1 MGRLDGRVAII
12 TGAASGIGRGIA
24 QEYAQEGAA
33 VILLDRNKKGVQ
45 QARTEIEAA
54 GGTARHF
61 GVDITR
67 YAQVRRI
74 RDAVVKE
81 FGRLDVM
88 VNNAGIVIYD
98 TLLDSRLEDWRKV
111 IAVDLEAVYMG
122 SKLAAEVMARQ
133 NSGRIISTA
142 SIQAF
147 MTTSR
152 VGAYNAAKAG
162 VLGLTKCMAVELAPY
177 HILVNAICPGA
188 IKTGMSRMP
197 DGTDETETKEF
208 KELYLKRRRIPL
220 GRAGLP
226 RDIAGTALFLAS
238 DDCRYMTGQ
247 MLIVDGGYSLT
258 L

>member
-1 MGRLDGRVAII
+1 MGRLDNRVAII

-24 QEYAQEGAA
+24 EEFAQQGAV
-33 VILLDRNKKGVQ
+33 VIILDRNKKGAQLVQ
-45 QARTEIEAA
+45 KSIEAA
-54 GGTARHF
+54 GGKARCF
-61 GVDITR
+61 VVDITR
-67 YAQVRRI
+67 YDQMKRI
-74 RDAVVKE
+74 RDSVVKE
-81 FGRLDVM
+81 FGTLDIM

-98 TLLDSRLEDWRKV
+98 HILDSKLEDWRKT

-122 SKLAAEVMARQ
+122 SKLAAEVMAKK

-142 SIQAF
+142 SIQGF
-147 MTTSR
+147 MTTGR

-162 VLGLTKCMAVELAPY
+162 VIGLTRSMGVELAPY
-177 HILVNAICPGA
+177 NILVNAICPGA
-188 IKTGMSRMP
+188 IKTGMSIGP

-226 RDIAGTALFLAS
+226 RDIAGAALFLAS

-247 MLIVDGGYSLT
+247 ILIVDGGYSLT